1 MNNMKPIL
9 TEPGVK
15 YFLKETLKKCK
26 IKKDKQ
32 FNNSVNLGLLCIF
45 IGIVST
51 LLYYKYKTRPTKED
65 RKKLK
70 HKYEKKKTDF
80 KKKFLKKNPQASIIE
95 KKQALEDYKKK
106 KKMYKL

>member
-1 MNNMKPIL
+1 MNINSDEYSKYMKVL
-9 TEPGVK
+9 E
-15 YFLKETLKKCK
+15 
-26 IKKDKQ
+26 
-32 FNNSVNLGLLCIF
+32 N
-45 IGIVST
+45 
-51 LLYYKYKTRPTKED
+51 YY
-65 RKKLK
+65 KLK